1 MVSAIVMWAGNG
13 LRRNPSCELTVGA
26 VGRTGRPAVARR
38 GRPAVRERR
47 PLPSTTGASA
57 SSARARGRRL
67 LARATAVC
75 AGTVLLA
82 AGSARLEA
90 QEYPKCFS
98 QGSAASDERDSRVL
112 AGKPK
117 SIDFITPHITD
128 SHDLDLPYFHSP
140 FVCIV
145 ELPRWTP
152 VHIGGL
158 SIDLSPTKHV
168 VWLLIAS
175 VLCLVTLLSAA
186 SFHRRRTADPG
197 VAGGFSAGVEALVL
211 YLRQTVVLPNV
222 GPHGDAYTPYILTVF
237 FFILFANLVG
247 LIPYGST
254 ATGNI
259 SVTLTMA
266 LISFVVI
273 EVSGMRALG
282 ADYWKTIIYWNPE
295 LGIFMRIVMTAIM
308 TVIEIFSKFTKPF
321 ALTIRLF
328 ANMTAGHIVLLALI
342 SLIFTFNSYF
352 IAVIPVAMGVA
363 VSLLEIFVAF
373 LQAFIFALLTAVFIG
388 QIRQAAH

>member
-1 MVSAIVMWAGNG
+1 MWAGDG
-13 LRRNPSCELTVGA
+13 LRRNA
-26 VGRTGRPAVARR
+26 M
-38 GRPAVRERR
+38 
-47 PLPSTTGASA
+47 
-57 SSARARGRRL
+57 RA
-67 LARATAVC
+67 
-75 AGTVLLA
+75 VLLCVGLVA
-82 AGSARLEA
+82 LAGGSARLGA
-90 QEYPKCFS
+90 QEYPNCFS
-98 QGSAASDERDSRVL
+98 QGSAASDEHALQVL

-128 SHDLDLPYFHSP
+128 SHDLDLPYIHSP
-140 FVCIV
+140 YVCIV

-152 VHIGGL
+152 LHVGGL
-158 SIDLSPTKHV
+158 TIDLSPTKHV
-168 VWLLIAS
+168 VWMLIAS
-175 VLCLVTLLSAA
+175 ILCLVTLLSAA

-197 VAGGFSAGVEALVL
+197 VAGGFSAGIEALVL

-222 GPHGDAYTPYILTVF
+222 GPHGDAYTPYILSVF

-259 SVTLTMA
+259 SVTATMA

-273 EVSGMRALG
+273 EVSGIRALG
-282 ADYWKTIIYWNPE
+282 AGYWKTVVYWNPD
-295 LGIFMRIVMTAIM
+295 LSPGVRIFMMVIM
-308 TVIEIFSKFTKPF
+308 TPIEIFSKFTKPF

-328 ANMTAGHIVLLALI
+328 ANMTAGHIVLHALI

-352 IAVIPVAMGVA
+352 IALVPVAMGVA

-388 QIRQAAH
+388 QIRQSAH

>member
-1 MVSAIVMWAGNG
+1 M
-13 LRRNPSCELTVGA
+13 
-26 VGRTGRPAVARR
+26 
-38 GRPAVRERR
+38 
-47 PLPSTTGASA
+47 PSTTGI
-57 SSARARGRRL
+57 
-67 LARATAVC
+67 
-75 AGTVLLA
+75 
-82 AGSARLEA
+82 SARLLRTVAVLAGIMALAGGPGRLGA
-90 QEYPKCFS
+90 QEYPHCFS
-98 QGSAASDERDSRVL
+98 EGSAVSDEHGLRIL

-152 VHIGGL
+152 VHVGGVAL
-158 SIDLSPTKHV
+158 DLSPTKHV
-168 VWLLIAS
+168 VWMLIAS

-197 VAGGFSAGVEALVL
+197 VAGGFAAGIEALVL

-222 GPHGDAYTPYILTVF
+222 GPHGDAYTPYILSVF

-259 SVTLTMA
+259 AVTATMA
-266 LISFVVI
+266 IISFVVI

-282 ADYWKTIIYWNPE
+282 AGYWKTIIYWNPQ
-295 LGIFMRIVMTAIM
+295 LTPVVRVLMTLIM
-308 TVIEIFSKFTKPF
+308 TPIEILSKFTKPF

-352 IAVIPVAMGVA
+352 VAVVPVAMGVA

-388 QIRQAAH
+388 QIRQSAH

>member
-1 MVSAIVMWAGNG
+1 MVSAIVTWAGYG
-13 LRRNPSCELTVGA
+13 LRRGA
-26 VGRTGRPAVARR
+26 GRVLVRVAV
-38 GRPAVRERR
+38 
-47 PLPSTTGASA
+47 
-57 SSARARGRRL
+57 
-67 LARATAVC
+67 VC
-75 AGTVLLA
+75 AGLGALV
-82 AGSARLEA
+82 GGPARLGA
-90 QEYPKCFS
+90 QEYPNCFS
-98 QGSAASDERDSRVL
+98 HGSAASDEHSLRLL

-145 ELPRWTP
+145 ELPRWAP
-152 VHIGGL
+152 VHVG
-158 SIDLSPTKHV
+158 SVTIDLSPTKHV
-168 VWLLIAS
+168 VWMLIAA
-175 VLCLVTLLSAA
+175 VLCVVTLLSAA
-186 SFHRRRTADPG
+186 AFHRRRTADPG
-197 VAGGFSAGVEALVL
+197 VAGGFSAGIEALVL

-222 GPHGDAYTPYILTVF
+222 GPHGDAYTPYILSVF

-259 SVTLTMA
+259 AVTATMA
-266 LISFVVI
+266 IISFVVI

-282 ADYWKTIIYWNPE
+282 AGYWKTIVYWNPE
-295 LGIFMRIVMTAIM
+295 LGIVVRILMTIIM
-308 TVIEIFSKFTKPF
+308 TPIEILSKFTKPF

-352 IAVIPVAMGVA
+352 IALVPVAMGVA

-388 QIRQAAH
+388 QIRQSAH

>member
-1 MVSAIVMWAGNG
+1 MG
-13 LRRNPSCELTVGA
+13 
-26 VGRTGRPAVARR
+26 
-38 GRPAVRERR
+38 AVRERR
-47 PLPSTTGASA
+47 LLPSTAGT
-57 SSARARGRRL
+57 SARPAHSRWRTLSRGALLCAGL
-67 LARATAVC
+67 LALM
-75 AGTVLLA
+75 AGP
-82 AGSARLEA
+82 ARLGA
-90 QEYPKCFS
+90 QEYPNCFS
-98 QGSAASDERDSRVL
+98 HGSGASDEHSLRML

-128 SHDLDLPYFHSP
+128 SHDLDLPYIHSP
-140 FVCIV
+140 YACIV
-145 ELPRWTP
+145 ELPRWAP
-152 VHIGGL
+152 LHVGGVT
-158 SIDLSPTKHV
+158 INLSPTKHV
-168 VWLLIAS
+168 VWMLIAS

-197 VAGGFSAGVEALVL
+197 VAGGFSAGIEALVL
-211 YLRQTVVLPNV
+211 YLRQSVVLPNV
-222 GPHGDAYTPYILTVF
+222 GPHGDAYTPYILSVF
-237 FFILFANLVG
+237 FFILFVNLVG

-259 SVTLTMA
+259 SVTATMA
-266 LISFVVI
+266 IISFVVI

-282 ADYWKTIIYWNPE
+282 AGYWKTVVYWNHDLPM
-295 LGIFMRIVMTAIM
+295 GVRIPMSVLMTP
-308 TVIEIFSKFTKPF
+308 IEIFSKFTKPF

-352 IAVIPVAMGVA
+352 VAVVPVAMGVA

-373 LQAFIFALLTAVFIG
+373 LQAFIFSLLTAVFIG

>member
-1 MVSAIVMWAGNG
+1 M
-13 LRRNPSCELTVGA
+13 
-26 VGRTGRPAVARR
+26 
-38 GRPAVRERR
+38 VRERP
-47 PLPSTTGASA
+47 PLPSTAGASA
-57 SSARARGRRL
+57 RLAHSRWRALSRGAL
-67 LARATAVC
+67 LC
-75 AGTVLLA
+75 AGLVALM
-82 AGSARLEA
+82 AGPARLGA

-98 QGSAASDERDSRVL
+98 QGSAEAAQRAHHLVPESQTV
-112 AGKPK
+112 
-117 SIDFITPHITD
+117 DFITPHITD
-128 SHDLDLPYFHSP
+128 SHDLDLPYAHSP
-140 FVCIV
+140 YVCIYQ
-145 ELPRWTP
+145 LPRWAP
-152 VHIGGL
+152 IHVGGL
-158 SIDLSPTKHV
+158 SLDLSPTKHV

-175 VLCLVTLLSAA
+175 VLCLITLLSAA
-186 SFHRRRTADPG
+186 AFHRRRTADPG
-197 VAGGFSAGVEALVL
+197 VAPGFSAGIEALVL

-222 GPHGDAYTPYILTVF
+222 GPHGDAYTPYILSVF

-259 SVTLTMA
+259 AVTLTMA

-282 ADYWKTIIYWNPE
+282 VGYWRTVVYWNHD
-295 LGIFMRIVMTAIM
+295 LSIGVRIPMALLMTPID
-308 TVIEIFSKFTKPF
+308 ILSKFTKPF

-328 ANMTAGHIVLLALI
+328 ANMTAGHIILLALI
-342 SLIFTFNSYF
+342 SLIFTFNSLF
-352 IAVIPVAMGVA
+352 IAVVPVAMGVA

>member
-1 MVSAIVMWAGNG
+1 MVSAIMTWAGIAM
-13 LRRNPSCELTVGA
+13 RRMTVSK
-26 VGRTGRPAVARR
+26 VIC
-38 GRPAVRERR
+38 
-47 PLPSTTGASA
+47 AS
-57 SSARARGRRL
+57 L
-67 LARATAVC
+67 IVM
-75 AGTVLLA
+75 A
-82 AGSARLEA
+82 AGAIRAGA

-145 ELPRWTP
+145 ELPRWAP
-152 VHIGGL
+152 VHVGGITL
-158 SIDLSPTKHV
+158 DLSPTKHV

-186 SFHRRRTADPG
+186 AFHRRRTADPG
-197 VAGGFSAGVEALVL
+197 VAEGFSAGIEALVL
-211 YLRQTVVLPNV
+211 YIRQTVVLPNV
-222 GPHGDAYTPYILTVF
+222 GPHGDVYTPYILSVF

-259 SVTLTMA
+259 SVTATMA
-266 LISFVVI
+266 IISFVVI

-282 ADYWKTIIYWNPE
+282 AGYWKTIVYWNPD
-295 LGIFMRIVMTAIM
+295 LSPVVRILMMAIM
-308 TVIEIFSKFTKPF
+308 TPIEILSKFTKPF

-352 IAVIPVAMGVA
+352 IALVPVAMGVA

-388 QIRQAAH
+388 QIRQSAH